1 MATKRIALH
10 VAAVL
15 LLILMTSPVQAA
27 GVHLAWDPPEA
38 DSASSALSTLA
49 GYKLYYGQ
57 SEAAF
62 SDVFD
67 VGNQLSYPV
76 IGLESGQTYYFVV
89 TAYDDL
95 GNESDISNVVVYSVP
110 ETGVDQTG
118 ADTVADTDDGTTSG
132 SEVFDDAGEE
142 VAASAEVEELASSQ
156 WTNYRVT
163 LTLGSATAE
172 DIGVMFRY
180 QDSDN
185 YYRLSWSQQHAERR
199 LVKCENGVFTLLAV
213 DTALDGSKPSYELTI
228 AADGM
233 TLEIWINST
242 QIFSVTDADFPHGTI
257 ALYALGRGV
266 NVFDNVLVEDLAT
279 DEVLLWD
286 DFNDGG
292 LMGWTFLD
300 DATGEAS
307 STWSVEAGMLVQRS
321 TTEARLYDPADL
333 VQRGTF
339 ALYLN

>member
-1 MATKRIALH
+1 
-10 VAAVL
+10 
-15 LLILMTSPVQAA
+15 
-27 GVHLAWDPPEA
+27 
-38 DSASSALSTLA
+38 
-49 GYKLYYGQ
+49 
-57 SEAAF
+57 
-62 SDVFD
+62 
-67 VGNQLSYPV
+67 
-76 IGLESGQTYYFVV
+76 
-89 TAYDDL
+89 
-95 GNESDISNVVVYSVP
+95 
-110 ETGVDQTG
+110 
-118 ADTVADTDDGTTSG
+118 
-132 SEVFDDAGEE
+132 
-142 VAASAEVEELASSQ
+142 
-156 WTNYRVT
+156 
-163 LTLGSATAE
+163 
-172 DIGVMFRY
+172 
-180 QDSDN
+180 
-185 YYRLSWSQQHAERR
+185 
-199 LVKCENGVFTLLAV
+199 VKCENGVFTLLAV
-213 DTALDGSKPSYELTI
+213 DTALEVSKPSYELTI